1 MQAVFFFTLLSGSA
15 FMRLFSFFLSFCF
28 LILTRYLY
36 HFENLENAH
45 TPRPDPSV

>member
-15 FMRLFSFFLSFCF
+15 FMRLFSVFLSVF